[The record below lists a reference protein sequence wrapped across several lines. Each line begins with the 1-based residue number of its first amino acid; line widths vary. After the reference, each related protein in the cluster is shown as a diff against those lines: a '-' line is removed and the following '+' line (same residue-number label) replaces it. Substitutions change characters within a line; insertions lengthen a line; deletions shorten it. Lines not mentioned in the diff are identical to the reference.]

1 LFVPRTVFTRGDFMT
16 ETSQAT
22 STSLTGRVVIVTGAG
37 KGIGRAVSLQLASCG
52 AKVLVNNRRHQ
63 GEEDEQTSAAQ
74 VVAMIRAQGGQALA
88 NHDDALDPDAGARMV
103 EQAMN
108 TWGRLDMVYANA
120 AVAQQAAFHTL
131 SLNELR
137 TIIDSGVVSTLSLLH
152 AAWPVFRAQRYG
164 RALVSSSS
172 AGRFGNHGLT
182 AYAASKGAIES
193 LMRSLALEGVKHGI
207 HCNALSPYAH
217 SQMTASHLPPAW
229 ADVLAPEALA
239 AAAAW
244 LLSPECTINGQ
255 VLVAGGGRYARSWPV
270 ETPSVAGTDME
281 QVWAQLLNLQGQT
294 HVDSITAFQSFMA
307 DGGH

>member
-1 LFVPRTVFTRGDFMT
+1 MRPVFTKGDFMS
-16 ETSQAT
+16 EASQAT

-88 NHDDALDPDAGARMV
+88 NHDDALDPDASARMV

>member
-1 LFVPRTVFTRGDFMT
+1 MRPVFTKGDFMS
-16 ETSQAT
+16 EASQAT

-103 EQAMN
+103 EQALN

>member
-1 LFVPRTVFTRGDFMT
+1 MGLERMGSNVVWFHGQALCQSLMRPVFARGDFMNQA
-16 ETSQAT
+16 SQAT
-22 STSLTGRVVIVTGAG
+22 PTSNALTGRVVIVTGAG
-37 KGIGRAVSLQLASCG
+37 KGIGRAVSLQLASRG
-52 AKVLVNNRRHQ
+52 AKVLVNNRRHP
-63 GEEDEQTSAAQ
+63 GELDEQTSAAQ

-88 NHDDALDPDAGARMV
+88 NHDDALDPDAGVRMV

-108 TWGRLDMVYANA
+108 AWGRLDMVYANA

-164 RALVSSSS
+164 RALVSTSS

-239 AAAAW
+239 PAAAW
-244 LLSPECTINGQ
+244 LLSP
-255 VLVAGGGRYARSWPV
+255 
-270 ETPSVAGTDME
+270 
-281 QVWAQLLNLQGQT
+281 
-294 HVDSITAFQSFMA
+294 
-307 DGGH
+307 

>member
-1 LFVPRTVFTRGDFMT
+1 
-16 ETSQAT
+16 
-22 STSLTGRVVIVTGAG
+22 
-37 KGIGRAVSLQLASCG
+37 
-52 AKVLVNNRRHQ
+52 
-63 GEEDEQTSAAQ
+63 
-74 VVAMIRAQGGQALA
+74 
-88 NHDDALDPDAGARMV
+88 
-103 EQAMN
+103 
-108 TWGRLDMVYANA
+108 
-120 AVAQQAAFHTL
+120 VAQQAAFHTL
-131 SLNELR
+131 SLSELR

-229 ADVLAPEALA
+229 ADVLAPDALA
-239 AAAAW
+239 SAATW
-244 LLSPECTINGQ
+244 LLSPECAINGQ

-270 ETPSVAGTDME
+270 ETPSVAGTDMD
-281 QVWAQLLNLQGQT
+281 QVWAQLLDLQGQT

>member
-1 LFVPRTVFTRGDFMT
+1 MRLVFRRGDFMK
-16 ETSQAT
+16 ETSQVT

-37 KGIGRAVSLQLASCG
+37 KGIGRAVSLKLASHG
-52 AKVLVNNRRHQ
+52 AKVLVNNRRHP

-88 NHDDALDPDAGARMV
+88 NHDDALDPDAGVRMV
-103 EQAMN
+103 AQAMN

-164 RALVSSSS
+164 RALVSTSS

-244 LLSPECTINGQ
+244 LLSPECAINGQ

-281 QVWAQLLNLQGQT
+281 QVWAQLLDLQGQT

>member
-1 LFVPRTVFTRGDFMT
+1 MT
-16 ETSQAT
+16 QTSQAT

-37 KGIGRAVSLQLASCG
+37 KGIGRAVSLQLASRG
-52 AKVLVNNRRHQ
+52 AKVLVNNRRHP
-63 GEEDEQTSAAQ
+63 GEEDDQTSAAQ
-74 VVAMIRAQGGQALA
+74 VVATILAQGGQALT
-88 NHDDALDPDAGARMV
+88 NHDDAMDPDAGVRMV

-108 TWGRLDMVYANA
+108 AWGRLDMVYANA

-131 SLNELR
+131 SLNQLR

-164 RALVSSSS
+164 RALVSTSS

-229 ADVLAPEALA
+229 ADVLAPDALA
-239 AAAAW
+239 SAAAW
-244 LLSPECTINGQ
+244 LLSPECAINGQ
-255 VLVAGGGRYARSWPV
+255 VLVAGGLGRSRPRRCQAPTWSRSGRNCWICRGKPMWTRSPPFSPSWPMVAV
-270 ETPSVAGTDME
+270 ELRGP
-281 QVWAQLLNLQGQT
+281 
-294 HVDSITAFQSFMA
+294 
-307 DGGH
+307 

>member
-1 LFVPRTVFTRGDFMT
+1 MT
-16 ETSQAT
+16 EPSQAKAT
-22 STSLTGRVVIVTGAG
+22 SSSLTGRVVIVTGAG
-37 KGIGRAVSLQLASCG
+37 KGIGRAVSLQLASRG
-52 AKVLVNNRRHQ
+52 ARVLVNNRRHL
-63 GEEDEQTSAAQ
+63 GERDEQTSAAQ

-88 NHDDALDPDAGARMV
+88 NHDDALDPDAGGRMV

-164 RALVSSSS
+164 RALVSTSS

-217 SQMTASHLPPAW
+217 SQMTASHLPSEW
-229 ADVLAPEALA
+229 VDVLAPEALA

-244 LLSPECTINGQ
+244 LLSPECVINGQ

-281 QVWAQLLNLQGQT
+281 QVWGQLMELQGQT

>member
-88 NHDDALDPDAGARMV
+88 NHDDALDPDASARMV

>member
-1 LFVPRTVFTRGDFMT
+1 MNQAG
-16 ETSQAT
+16 QAT
-22 STSLTGRVVIVTGAG
+22 SNSLTGRVVIVTGAG
-37 KGIGRAVSLQLASCG
+37 KGIGQAVSLQLARRG
-52 AKVLVNNRRHQ
+52 AKVLVNNRRHP
-63 GEEDEQTSAAQ
+63 GELDEQTSAAQ

-88 NHDDALDPDAGARMV
+88 NHDDARDPDAGVRMV

-108 TWGRLDMVYANA
+108 AWGRLDMVYANA
-120 AVAQQAAFHTL
+120 AVAQQAAFHAL

-239 AAAAW
+239 PAAVW
-244 LLSPECTINGQ
+244 LLSPECAINGQ

-281 QVWAQLLNLQGQT
+281 QVWAQLLDLQGQT

>member
-1 LFVPRTVFTRGDFMT
+1 MN
-16 ETSQAT
+16 EASQAT

-52 AKVLVNNRRHQ
+52 AKVLVNNRRHP
-63 GEEDEQTSAAQ
+63 GEEDDQTSAAQ
-74 VVAMIRAQGGQALA
+74 VVAAIRAQGGQALA
-88 NHDDALDPDAGARMV
+88 NHDDAMDPDAGVRMV

-108 TWGRLDMVYANA
+108 AWGRLDMVYANA

-164 RALVSSSS
+164 RALVSTSS

-229 ADVLAPEALA
+229 ADVLAPEVLA
-239 AAAAW
+239 HAAAW
-244 LLSPECTINGQ
+244 LLSPECALNGQ

-281 QVWAQLLNLQGQT
+281 QVWAQLMDLQGQT

>member
-1 LFVPRTVFTRGDFMT
+1 
-16 ETSQAT
+16 
-22 STSLTGRVVIVTGAG
+22 
-37 KGIGRAVSLQLASCG
+37 
-52 AKVLVNNRRHQ
+52 
-63 GEEDEQTSAAQ
+63 
-74 VVAMIRAQGGQALA
+74 
-88 NHDDALDPDAGARMV
+88 
-103 EQAMN
+103 
-108 TWGRLDMVYANA
+108 MVYANA

>member
-103 EQAMN
+103 EQALN

>member
-1 LFVPRTVFTRGDFMT
+1 MRPVFTKGDFMS
-16 ETSQAT
+16 EASQAT